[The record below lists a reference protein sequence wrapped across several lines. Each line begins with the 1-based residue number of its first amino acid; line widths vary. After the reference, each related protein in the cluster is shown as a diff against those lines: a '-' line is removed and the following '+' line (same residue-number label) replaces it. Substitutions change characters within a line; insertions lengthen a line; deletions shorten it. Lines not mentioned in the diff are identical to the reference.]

1 MLGKPLILTLLP
13 TRLINSIKHE
23 HSLTL
28 AKMNVLT
35 LSTVLRPRN
44 VTSFYVY
51 FNVNVNRSIII
62 EVYRFMMGFIHVT
75 FPRIYM

>member
-1 MLGKPLILTLLP
+1 MLGKTLILTLFQ

-28 AKMNVLT
+28 AKLNVLT
-35 LSTVLRPRN
+35 LSTVLRPEN

-51 FNVNVNRSIII
+51 FNVNVKTSIIT
-62 EVYRFMMGFIHVT
+62 EVYRFMTGFIHAT
-75 FPRIYM
+75 FSRT